1 MLALCT
7 VNFNLLCCVS
17 ITVDVDENAGAWS
30 YEQKVCMIIR
40 RKDNRM
46 NRDYVM
52 ANSSTGLIDD
62 SMPRHKK
69 ENRRGFI
76 RIAMTCALL
85 PLIFSTFVFSDRTTA
100 SAHGNSVYGRHPGT
114 AGTAARAVSG
124 LTPQDLWKM
133 YNLPG
138 LNGGAGQLI
147 GEAIDGS
154 IPSMDSD
161 LHAYS
166 LEFGLPDC
174 TVANGCL
181 TIKYQGGQKIPNG
194 SDPAEGILDVETMHA
209 IAPKAKILLYI
220 MNTDNASIAVGPSQI
235 LTTPGLKAINMSY
248 GFNGNGK
255 AYESLYGD
263 NPNHVALFAAS
274 GDDGNGVLDPPS
286 IYPGVIAVGGT
297 VVKNGVESAWFGSG
311 GGLSKLYPEPAYQK
325 TYGIPQAN
333 GYRGNPDVAAVAGTP
348 VAYYELGKWTTEM
361 GTSVASPIWT
371 GIAALVNKPIT
382 DSLLYSLAKSK
393 PDSFNDIT
401 TGTNGKCGFI
411 CTAQPGYDYVTGLG
425 TPKNFVANVNA
436 MP

>member
-1 MLALCT
+1 
-7 VNFNLLCCVS
+7 
-17 ITVDVDENAGAWS
+17 
-30 YEQKVCMIIR
+30 
-40 RKDNRM
+40 M
-46 NRDYVM
+46 NCDYVM
-52 ANSSTGLIDD
+52 ANSSTGLTDD
-62 SMPRHKK
+62 SMKRHKK
-69 ENRRGFI
+69 GNRRGFI
-76 RIAMTCALL
+76 SVAMACVLVSL
-85 PLIFSTFVFSDRTTA
+85 VFSTFAFPPFPRRTTA
-100 SAHGNSVYGRHPGT
+100 SAHGVHAYGRHSGT
-114 AGTAARAVSG
+114 VARAVSG

-154 IPSMDSD
+154 IPSIDSD

-166 LEFGLPDC
+166 LKFGLPDC

-181 TIKYQGGQKIPNG
+181 TIKYQGGQKIATG
-194 SDPAEGILDVETMHA
+194 YDPAEGILDVETMHA
-209 IAPKAKILLYI
+209 VAPKAKILLYI
-220 MNTDNASIAVGPSQI
+220 MNSDNSSIAVGPTQI
-235 LTTPGLKAINMSY
+235 LTTPGLKSINMSY
-248 GFNGNGK
+248 GFDGNGK
-255 AYESLYGD
+255 AYESLYAD

-274 GDDGNGVLDPPS
+274 GDDGSGVLDPPS
-286 IYPGVIAVGGT
+286 IYPEVIAVGGT

-393 PDSFNDIT
+393 PDSFNNIT
-401 TGTNGKCGFI
+401 TGTNGTCGFI
-411 CTAQPGYDYVTGLG
+411 CTAHPGYNYVTGLG